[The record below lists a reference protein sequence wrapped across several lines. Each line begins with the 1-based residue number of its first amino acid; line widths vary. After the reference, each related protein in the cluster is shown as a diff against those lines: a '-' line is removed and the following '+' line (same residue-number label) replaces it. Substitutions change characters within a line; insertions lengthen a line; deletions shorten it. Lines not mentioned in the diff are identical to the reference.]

1 MKKNMFSDP
10 SFDLSVSLILFSLAF
25 LVAGIIWA
33 ITKKRFLALLVFS
46 LLGNLSFLVNI
57 GSMMFDFY
65 SIKWVGYFSL
75 LVWPVLNI
83 YLLINYFS
91 NKNKNEN
98 KKT

>member
-1 MKKNMFSDP
+1 MKKNMFSNP

-57 GSMMFDFY
+57 GSFMFESYDL
-65 SIKWVGYFSL
+65 KWLQYLSL